1 MECELPTIRNESP
14 PSTSTLVDFVNNPEF
29 EDSDQEFSTED
40 VNKLRKNIMNRALE
54 AEVEEAFSLF
64 DRNNDNKI
72 DFFECQAA
80 FKALRLNPSPENIK
94 ELFKE
99 VGKDE
104 NDTLTPT
111 DFKTLIVSR
120 IHTRYNSQ
128 EIEKIFNQL
137 QDGTGK
143 ITLESLKS
151 AVNQIGADISDN
163 ELSLM
168 ISEASSK
175 GTYIPLEDFANL
187 LKRSWTGDPFDLIFD
202 SEFPS

>member
-1 MECELPTIRNESP
+1 MEYELQSLSNEIS
-14 PSTSTLVDFVNNPEF
+14 STASTLVDYVNDPEF
-29 EDSDQEFSTED
+29 EDSDQEFSPGD

-64 DRNNDNKI
+64 DKNNDNKI

-80 FKALRLNPSPENIK
+80 FKALRLNPSSENIK

-120 IHTRYNSQ
+120 IHTRYNSK

-137 QDGTGK
+137 QDGTG
-143 ITLESLKS
+143 
-151 AVNQIGADISDN
+151 ADISEN

-168 ISEASSK
+168 ISEASSN
-175 GTYIPLEDFANL
+175 GTYIPYEDFANL

-202 SEFPS
+202 SEFEP